1 MLSMRPRTALA
12 GFLATLTPAETE
24 DLLGRGRPRRFARG
38 ALIVEEGEQ
47 ARRVVAILAGRV
59 KVSSFADDGRETILG
74 ALGPGDLIG
83 EFSAVEGEPCSAT
96 VITLESLEAVVLS
109 PASFVAFLDAHPGVT
124 RVLLGMVTRKLRDAD
139 RKRVEFGT
147 QDVEG
152 RVARRLVELA
162 RQYGADT
169 EGSVRISLPLSQQ
182 ELAAWTCS
190 SREAVSKALRSLRAC
205 AWVETNR
212 RSITILNAAALA
224 RRAGLVHSHTRM
236 PAR

>member
-1 MLSMRPRTALA
+1 MLTTRPHAALA

-24 DLLGRGRPRRFARG
+24 DLLGRGRSRRFARG
-38 ALIVEEGEQ
+38 AIIVEEGEQ
-47 ARRVVAILAGRV
+47 ARRVVAILTGRV

-74 ALGPGDLIG
+74 ALGPGDLVG
-83 EFSAVEGEPCSAT
+83 ELSAVESDPCSAT
-96 VITLESLEAVVLS
+96 VITLESLEALVLS
-109 PASFVAFLDAHPGVT
+109 PANFVAFLDTHPRVT

-139 RKRVEFGT
+139 RKRIEFGT

-162 RQYGADT
+162 CHYGADT
-169 EGSVRISLPLSQQ
+169 EGSVRITLPLSQQ

-205 AWVETNR
+205 GWVETQR
-212 RSITILNAAALA
+212 RSITILNAAALG
-224 RRAGLVHSHTRM
+224 RRAGLLQHS
-236 PAR
+236 PAT